1 MCYRCGV
8 SGLQGKRWLF
18 FVWDEDNIDHL
29 WQHRIHPEEAEQV
42 FFNPYVITPNKKKHG
57 PKRFRIDGS
66 ADAGR
71 KLRLIFEDMSG
82 QVARVITGW
91 EL

>member
-1 MCYRCGV
+1 MQR
-8 SGLQGKRWLF
+8 KR
-18 FVWDEDNIDHL
+18 N
-29 WQHRIHPEEAEQV
+29 RSSS
-42 FFNPYVITPNKKKHG
+42 NPYVITPNKKKHG
-57 PKRFRIDGS
+57 LNRYRIDGS

-71 KLRLIFEDMSG
+71 KPRLIFEDMSG